1 MSFRI
6 SHVDAFISLDPATDE
21 EGVCGFM
28 GADGVMWPM
37 VAANEERLTQ
47 LRPLARWVAQR
58 SGRPVRLV
66 RFTKREEMES
76 VTPS

>member
-6 SHVDAFISLDPATDE
+6 SHVYAFISLDPATDE

-28 GADGVMWPM
+28 SPDGVMWPM

-47 LRPLARWVAQR
+47 LRPLARMIAQR
-58 SGRPVRLV
+58 TGRPVTLV
-66 RFTKREEMES
+66 RFTTREERES
-76 VTPS
+76 FAPS

>member
-6 SHVDAFISLDPATDE
+6 SHVYAFISRDPATDE

-58 SGRPVRLV
+58 SGRPVTLA
-66 RFTKREEMES
+66 RFTTREEMES
-76 VTPS
+76 YTPS

>member
-6 SHVDAFISLDPATDE
+6 SHVYAFISLDPATDE

-47 LRPLARWVAQR
+47 PRPIAHMIAQR
-58 SGRPVRLV
+58 TGRPVTLV
-66 RFTKREEMES
+66 RFTTREEMES

>member
-6 SHVDAFISLDPATDE
+6 SHVYAFISLDPATDE

-28 GADGVMWPM
+28 SPDGVMWPM

-47 LRPLARWVAQR
+47 LRPLARRIAHRGPAARLRIPAIVIGQ
-58 SGRPVRLV
+58 SGR
-66 RFTKREEMES
+66 S
-76 VTPS
+76 

>member
-6 SHVDAFISLDPATDE
+6 SHLYAFISRDPATDE

-47 LRPLARWVAQR
+47 LRPLARWIAQR
-58 SGRPVRLV
+58 SGRPVTLV
-66 RFTKREEMES
+66 RFTTRHEMES
-76 VTPS
+76 VAPS

>member
-6 SHVDAFISLDPATDE
+6 SHVYAFISLDPATDE

-28 GADGVMWPM
+28 SPDGVMWPM

-47 LRPLARWVAQR
+47 LRPLARAIAQR
-58 SGRPVRLV
+58 TGRPVTLA
-66 RFTKREEMES
+66 RFTTREEMES
-76 VTPS
+76 YTPS

>member
-6 SHVDAFISLDPATDE
+6 SHVYAFISRDPATDE

-58 SGRPVRLV
+58 TGRPVTLA
-66 RFTKREEMES
+66 RFTTREEMES
-76 VTPS
+76 YTPS